1 MILKEF
7 NKPFLMAGRIVLTVV
22 LLLHIFVITNE
33 DLNSFN
39 TIEEQLS
46 NSAIVQT
53 TTSTFQSER
62 RSEIKNLLTDFSFR
76 QEDSFIKIKLRSCS
90 TQLNNELSFS
100 QKSYTFLTSHFSTS
114 T

>member
-7 NKPFLMAGRIVLTVV
+7 NKPFLTAGRIILTVV
-22 LLLHIFVITNE
+22 LLLHMFVITSE
-33 DLNSFN
+33 DLNSFKAS
-39 TIEEQLS
+39 EEQLS
-46 NSAIVQT
+46 NSAIVQA

-76 QEDSFIKIKLRSCS
+76 QEDSFIKIKLKSYS

-100 QKSYTFLTSHFSTS
+100 QKNYPFLTSHFSTS